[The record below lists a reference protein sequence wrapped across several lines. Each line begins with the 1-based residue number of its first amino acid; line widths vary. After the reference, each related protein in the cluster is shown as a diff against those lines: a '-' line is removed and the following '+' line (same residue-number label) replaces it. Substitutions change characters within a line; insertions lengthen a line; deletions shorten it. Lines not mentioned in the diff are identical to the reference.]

1 MQFSNHGAKRK
12 ARGDRVIGM
21 AKIFYQNEKNFH
33 FPYDLIV
40 DTSQTSP
47 FANAQKIL
55 EFLKENES
63 RASA

>member
-1 MQFSNHGAKRK
+1 MVGVKCNLAVMEQREKSR
-12 ARGDRVIGM
+12 RDRVIGM

-47 FANAQKIL
+47 FVNAQKIL
-55 EFLKENES
+55 KFLK
-63 RASA
+63 